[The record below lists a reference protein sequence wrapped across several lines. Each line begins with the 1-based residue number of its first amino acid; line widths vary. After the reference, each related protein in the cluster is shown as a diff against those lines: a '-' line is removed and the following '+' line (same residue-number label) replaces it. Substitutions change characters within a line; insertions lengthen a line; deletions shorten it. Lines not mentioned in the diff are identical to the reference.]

1 MFLQLLFHEVSDDL
15 AKQLV
20 CHFRIAC
27 REYRVDDKENQVDDN
42 LLHCIFLPI
51 YRFLYLSTLIIYREY
66 GRKYDLFT

>member
-15 AKQLV
+15 AEQLV

-42 LLHCIFLPI
+42 LLHCIFPPNI
-51 YRFLYLSTLIIYREY
+51 
-66 GRKYDLFT
+66 